1 MTAFRAVLLLAI
13 LNVLSYQKCAAFVP
27 SKVSPT
33 RGIASRPQANLN
45 VNEYVPMRVPLKN
58 RATQLYASGILDE
71 QMQETTSQSS
81 ELSPIKAAL
90 TKAGLMTF
98 VVSMCVALPITLA
111 PPALLYKAN
120 ILSRT
125 RKEKVS
131 LRIGQ
136 FCTRWLMRLIPFA
149 KVEVLNDDRDV
160 SPNPPEPSIWV
171 CNHSSMLDLFV
182 LLATDKKMRGKDK
195 RPIKIIYWKDLEKN
209 PINKIFFRMCG
220 FFPVE
225 MEDNGSGNANQYKRS
240 SFKALLKG
248 IRQAFEDGFDIGI
261 LPEGQINP
269 SPETGLQPVFPG
281 AFSLARMSKRPIR
294 MMGMHGLNHLWNI
307 DGMNVTGRNIKV
319 RAYPYNLCAKS
330 GDEFVESFNKVV
342 GTFGASGEDRADWQ
356 AWLNGDAW
364 KEMAANKKK
373 LEEEKESKKIEIAE
387 EPPKQTTA

>member
-149 KVEVLNDDRDV
+149 K
-160 SPNPPEPSIWV
+160 
-171 CNHSSMLDLFV
+171 
-182 LLATDKKMRGKDK
+182 
-195 RPIKIIYWKDLEKN
+195 
-209 PINKIFFRMCG
+209 
-220 FFPVE
+220 
-225 MEDNGSGNANQYKRS
+225 
-240 SFKALLKG
+240 
-248 IRQAFEDGFDIGI
+248 
-261 LPEGQINP
+261 
-269 SPETGLQPVFPG
+269 
-281 AFSLARMSKRPIR
+281 
-294 MMGMHGLNHLWNI
+294 
-307 DGMNVTGRNIKV
+307 
-319 RAYPYNLCAKS
+319 
-330 GDEFVESFNKVV
+330 
-342 GTFGASGEDRADWQ
+342 
-356 AWLNGDAW
+356 
-364 KEMAANKKK
+364 
-373 LEEEKESKKIEIAE
+373 
-387 EPPKQTTA
+387 